1 MDTQKIGNFLKELRK
16 QNNMTQEQLGEKI
29 GVTGKTVSRWE
40 TGTYLPPVECLKLLS
55 EFYDISINELLA
67 GERLSED
74 SYSQAAEENIS
85 AALEQLEQRHK
96 RFKRI
101 TYIVMAVTI
110 VLAMAIILLL
120 PDGEGLTGG
129 ERIRCIIAILLVAV
143 MAAISNS
150 LNMVALILHKNG
162 THSQEE

>member
-1 MDTQKIGNFLKELRK
+1 LKELRK
-16 QNNMTQEQLGEKI
+16 QQKLTQEQLGEKI